1 MFVVFVLFVVYV
13 VRAYFAKGGLRVLRT
28 NMALFDNSTVGKDLT
43 TPRFD
48 WPAIAF
54 DFVVLLRLAM
64 LLLALVA
71 ARC

>member
-28 NMALFDNSTVGKDLT
+28 SMALFDNCAVGKDLM
-43 TPRFD
+43 TPQFD
-48 WPAIAF
+48 WPATVF

-64 LLLALVA
+64 LSLALVA